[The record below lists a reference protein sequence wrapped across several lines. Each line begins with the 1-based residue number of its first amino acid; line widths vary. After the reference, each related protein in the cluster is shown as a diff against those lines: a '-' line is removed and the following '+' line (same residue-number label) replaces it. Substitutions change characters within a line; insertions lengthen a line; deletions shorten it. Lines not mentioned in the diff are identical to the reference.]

1 MRLRRWLPGLLFSTL
16 VLAAAVGLVSTRDR
30 PPPPADAAS
39 AGQAAPGARAGA
51 AVPRRWR
58 RVDTGPLL
66 TARRL
71 AALAVTPEEQE
82 LAHHAESLADH
93 AVDLAFADAL
103 RQAADETPEQ
113 TPELKALAGTK
124 AKAQAAVAADE
135 ARIKKLGEQLARTS
149 GDAQARLQDQLEV
162 ARAQQELDR
171 DEQDMAAEALERAG
185 GDPQAQIKR
194 LKAIHDAAQEDPRPA
209 RAPAAEAAG
218 AATSGESVAALLR
231 NWNALRGKRAQL
243 AEAEQDAKDRVQ
255 RQTKRRAVLAQ
266 HLQEAE
272 QAREAAKRSAAGF
285 AQGATGAGSGD
296 ASKQEASST
305 VQALRQFTDDERRMT
320 TIGRRIQD
328 QEALSQVYA
337 GWGALVHGYA
347 RAALHR
353 LLGGLLSIALV
364 LLATF
369 LAIRLVDR
377 LYEGAAR
384 EQERTGTLRT
394 VVKFAV
400 QVLGGLV
407 ILFIVIGVPGQATT
421 ILGLAG
427 AGLTVAMKDF
437 IVAFFG
443 WFVLMSKHGIRVG
456 DWVEIKGVGGEVAEI
471 GLFHT
476 VLLETGAWID
486 AGHPTG
492 RRVSFVNSF
501 AIEGHYFN
509 FSTSG
514 QWMWDDLRLVVPA
527 GQDPYPILDGVQKLV
542 ERETTVNGRLAE
554 QEWRTSS
561 GYRVKTFS
569 AVPGFTVVP
578 TAAGVEIH
586 VRYITRA
593 PERHEARRRL
603 YQEVVALLHRKP
615 GEETMTA

>member
-1 MRLRRWLPGLLFSTL
+1 MRLRRWIPGLLFL
-16 VLAAAVGLVSTRDR
+16 ALALAAVAGLVRTRDR
-30 PPPPADAAS
+30 PPPAAEGAP
-39 AGQAAPGARAGA
+39 AGQAGRATRAGPTG
-51 AVPRRWR
+51 PRRWR
-58 RVDTGPLL
+58 RIDTGPLL
-66 TARRL
+66 TAHRL

-82 LAHHAESLADH
+82 LAHQAESLADH

-113 TPELKALAGTK
+113 TPELKALAEAKQK
-124 AKAQAAVAADE
+124 ARAAVAADE
-135 ARIKKLGEQLARTS
+135 ARIQKLTEQLASAR
-149 GDAQARLQDQLEV
+149 GDAQARVQDQIEV
-162 ARAQQELDR
+162 ARAQQELDQ
-171 DEQDMAAEALERAG
+171 DELDMAAEALERAG

-194 LKAIHDAAQEDPRPA
+194 LKAIHDAAQKDIRPSTS
-209 RAPAAEAAG
+209 PAATQAA
-218 AATSGESVAALLR
+218 AATASSESLVARLR
-231 NWNALRGKRAQL
+231 AWNALRDKRAQI
-243 AEAEQDAKDRVQ
+243 AEAEQDARDRVQ
-255 RQTKRRAVLAQ
+255 RHTKRRAALAQ
-266 HLQEAE
+266 RIQEAE

-285 AQGATGAGSGD
+285 AQRAAEVSE
-296 ASKQEASST
+296 ASKEEARAT
-305 VQALRQFTDDERRMT
+305 VQTLKQFTDDQRRVT

-337 GWGALVHGYA
+337 NWGALGDGYA
-347 RAALHR
+347 RTALHR
-353 LLGGLLSIALV
+353 LLRGLLSIAVV

-377 LYEGAAR
+377 LYEGVAR
-384 EQERTGTLRT
+384 EQLRAGTLRT
-394 VVKFAV
+394 VVKVAV
-400 QVLGGLV
+400 QVVGALV

-443 WFVLMSKHGIRVG
+443 WFVLMRKNGIRVG
-456 DWVEIKGVGGEVAEI
+456 DWVEIEGVGGEVAEI

-509 FSTSG
+509 FSSSG
-514 QWMWDDLRLVVPA
+514 QWMWDDLRLLVPL

-542 ERETTVNGRLAE
+542 ERETAANSKLAE

-578 TAAGVEIH
+578 TGSGVEIH

-603 YQEVVALLHRKP
+603 YREVVALLHGKH
-615 GEETMTA
+615 GQGADAA

>member
-1 MRLRRWLPGLLFSTL
+1 M
-16 VLAAAVGLVSTRDR
+16 
-30 PPPPADAAS
+30 
-39 AGQAAPGARAGA
+39 
-51 AVPRRWR
+51 
-58 RVDTGPLL
+58 
-66 TARRL
+66 
-71 AALAVTPEEQE
+71 
-82 LAHHAESLADH
+82 
-93 AVDLAFADAL
+93 
-103 RQAADETPEQ
+103 
-113 TPELKALAGTK
+113 
-124 AKAQAAVAADE
+124 
-135 ARIKKLGEQLARTS
+135 
-149 GDAQARLQDQLEV
+149 
-162 ARAQQELDR
+162 
-171 DEQDMAAEALERAG
+171 
-185 GDPQAQIKR
+185 
-194 LKAIHDAAQEDPRPA
+194 HDAAQKDLRPA
-209 RAPAAEAAG
+209 ASSPAAG
-218 AATSGESVAALLR
+218 AAATTAPSESLMARLR
-231 NWNALRGKRAQL
+231 VWSALREKRAQL

-255 RQTKRRAVLAQ
+255 RQTKRRADIAQ
-266 HLQEAE
+266 HIQEAE
-272 QAREAAKRSAAGF
+272 EARATAKRSAAGF
-285 AQGATGAGSGD
+285 AQRADGARE
-296 ASKQEASST
+296 ASKQEASAT
-305 VQALRQFTDDERRMT
+305 IQTLKQFADDQRRVT

-328 QEALSQVYA
+328 QEGLSQVYA
-337 GWGALVHGYA
+337 SWGALVDGYA
-347 RAALHR
+347 RTALHR
-353 LLGGLLSIALV
+353 VLEGLLSITLV

-369 LAIRLVDR
+369 VAIRLVDH
-377 LYEGAAR
+377 LYEGMAR
-384 EQERTGTLRT
+384 EQERVGTLRT

-400 QVLGGLV
+400 QVVGGLV

-443 WFVLMSKHGIRVG
+443 WFVLMRKNGIRVG
-456 DWVEIKGVGGEVAEI
+456 DWVEIEGVGGEVVEI

-514 QWMWDDLRLVVPA
+514 QWMWDDLRLLVPL

-542 ERETTVNGRLAE
+542 ERETAANAKLAE

-578 TAAGVEIH
+578 TAGGVEIH

-593 PERHEARRRL
+593 PERHEARSRL
-603 YQEVVALLHRKP
+603 YQEVVALLHGKQGR
-615 GEETMTA
+615 GSDAA